1 MTHTFNLI
9 DQPWIP
15 IMRQSGEVQE
25 VSLHH
30 LLINAHEIQDI
41 CADTPVE
48 SAAILPLLL
57 AILQRVFQPMDE
69 DVWEA
74 LWQNGTF
81 LADHIDAYLDQWY
94 DRFDLF
100 HPEQPFYQARDE
112 RVKPK
117 SVLYLAEA
125 IANTHTIFDHRT
137 EATTYTLSPP
147 QAARLLVT
155 AHAFRLGGGKSGNQT
170 RNFIDSIFARGVL
183 FFAYGHNLFETL
195 ALNLLP
201 YPDDRIMKTKLD
213 DQPIWEAETPL
224 SERKFASKQVYAV
237 PKGYLEYLTWQTNHI
252 LLLPEDSPEGTIISK
267 FSIAPIMPL
276 DSSVFSPQKAYRA
289 RKDKKGQIEAWPFKY
304 FSTDKALWRDYD
316 TMIMLG
322 REDLRPPAVVEWFS
336 ELTNTG
342 VLDDDAQI
350 QLMATGMLADQAKPI
365 FYRREH
371 MPLPAS
377 LLNDEYIGYVS
388 VALKQAEE
396 VAQTLRFALMKLA
409 EIVLM
414 RGGDLAPDNT
424 DRDRLIDQWDV
435 VTKFWTLLEPEFTRF
450 LTVLGQ
456 RDLSAM
462 QHWQDTLR
470 QSARTALDEASK
482 MSGTHAAALRGQVV
496 AERVLNGGMK
506 KALS

>member
-15 IMRQSGEVQE
+15 IVWRSGDVEEVN
-25 VSLHH
+25 LHH

-69 DVWEA
+69 DAWET
-74 LWQNGTF
+74 LWQNGAFPVDPIET
-81 LADHIDAYLDQWY
+81 YLDQWY

-100 HPEQPFYQARDE
+100 HPERPFYQARDE
-112 RVKPK
+112 RVKSK

-137 EATTYTLSPP
+137 EATTDALNPP

-170 RNFIDSIFARGVL
+170 RNFIDSIFARGIL
-183 FFAYGHNLFETL
+183 FFASGSTLYETL
-195 ALNLLP
+195 LLNLLP
-201 YPDDRIMKTKLD
+201 YPDDHTMLTKPD
-213 DQPIWEAETPL
+213 DRPIWEAETPL
-224 SERKFASKQVYAV
+224 SERQFASKQTYAT

-252 LLLPEDSPEGTIISK
+252 LLLPEDGLDGTIVREIT
-267 FSIAPIMPL
+267 IAPIMPI
-276 DSSVFSPQKAYRA
+276 DPSVFSPQKAYRA

-322 REDLRPPAVVEWFS
+322 DDDLRPPAVVEWFS
-336 ELTNTG
+336 VLTNMG
-342 VLDDDAQI
+342 VLNEDRQI
-350 QLMATGMLADQAKPI
+350 QLMATGMLADQAKPM
-365 FYRREH
+365 FYRKEY

-377 LLNDEYIGYVS
+377 LLNDEYIAYVS
-388 VALKQAEE
+388 NALTQAEE
-396 VAQTLRFALMKLA
+396 VAKALKDALMKLA
-409 EIVLM
+409 ELVLM
-414 RGGDLAPDNT
+414 RGGDLAPDKA
-424 DRDRLIDQWDV
+424 DRDKLIDQWDV
-435 VTKFWTLLEPEFTRF
+435 VTQFWALLEPEFTRF

-462 QHWQDTLR
+462 DRWQDELR
-470 QSARTALDEASK
+470 KSARTALNEAGK

-496 AERVLNGGMK
+496 AERVLNSGLK
-506 KALS
+506 KIIS